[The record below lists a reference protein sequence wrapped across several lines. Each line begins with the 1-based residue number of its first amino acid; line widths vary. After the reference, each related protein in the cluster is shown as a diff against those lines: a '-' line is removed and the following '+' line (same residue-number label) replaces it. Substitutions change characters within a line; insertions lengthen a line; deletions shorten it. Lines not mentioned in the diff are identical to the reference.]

1 MWCKLRADKEKD
13 EQMWK
18 HQIAAAIR
26 RWWMSEKWSRDRI
39 PVGYVYIIF
48 LLIFLEIDE
57 SIFFNGLYQG
67 ELFELKSQK
76 SGKEGPN
83 E

>member
-1 MWCKLRADKEKD
+1 
-13 EQMWK
+13 
-18 HQIAAAIR
+18 
-26 RWWMSEKWSRDRI
+26 MSEKWSRDRI

-48 LLIFLEIDE
+48 LLIFLERDE

-67 ELFELKSQK
+67 ELFELKPQK
-76 SGKEGPN
+76 SGKEGLS